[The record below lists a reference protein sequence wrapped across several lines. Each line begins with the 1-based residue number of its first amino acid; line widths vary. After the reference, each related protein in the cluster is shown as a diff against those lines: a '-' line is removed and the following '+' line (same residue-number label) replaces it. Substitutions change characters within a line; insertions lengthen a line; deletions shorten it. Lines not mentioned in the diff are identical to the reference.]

1 MKGRTTAFLHSRRHP
16 DVPVALVAEAVHV
29 DVAAAEAAWRAGDTR
44 DDQLHLV
51 QVDPEQVPVRGM
63 RSDAVLVAG
72 SYFGPLGATT
82 GMLPATTGAERWP
95 VALIDQVRA
104 ALAVHP
110 ALVVPDPQPSLA
122 SVLASTERA
131 PGVLY
136 LLSERATGY
145 RGAVRERILEPL
157 SVHSSIDTALA
168 MASRYRALVTRTGDR
183 HGELVV
189 HQVLA
194 STWCPGPDVPP
205 DWSEGDLDA
214 TGWADLES
222 ATALMGHLRE
232 GTSPWR

>member
-1 MKGRTTAFLHSRRHP
+1 MKARTTAILHSRRHAE
-16 DVPVALVAEAVHV
+16 VPVALVTEAIHV
-29 DVAAAEAAWRAGDTR
+29 DVAAAEDAWRAGNTR

-51 QVDPEQVPVRGM
+51 QVDPETVPVRGM

-82 GMLPATTGAERWP
+82 GMLPATEAQRWP
-95 VALIDQVRA
+95 ANLVEEVRA
-104 ALAVHP
+104 ALAAHP
-110 ALVVPDPQPSLA
+110 ALVVPDPVPSLA
-122 SVLASTERA
+122 SVLSSPVRA

-157 SVHSSIDTALA
+157 SVHSCIDTALT
-168 MASRYRALVTRTGDR
+168 MASRYRTRVARSDR

-189 HQVLA
+189 HKVLA
-194 STWCPGPDVPP
+194 STWAPGPDVPP

-214 TGWADLES
+214 PGWAALES
-222 ATALMGHLRE
+222 ATSLLGHLRE
-232 GTSPWR
+232 GTTPWR